1 MKRSKIAACLITA
14 LIAAAAFAGCA
25 ADNSEPVSVQSVAM
39 LAGIGSSG
47 LTDRFGGVV
56 SASQQKT
63 ISEILVEE
71 GDDVTEGQT
80 LFTYDVELAKLD
92 LEKADLELQQMRNTL
107 ASRQN
112 EKAELEKQKAK
123 AAASEQLSYTL
134 AIAECDA
141 DIREQQYKIAA
152 KEKEVSR
159 LSESVE
165 IQDVT
170 SPVDGRVKTINSNA
184 GGNPDYGYMG
194 GETDDSVMKSSSGQG
209 FPIRPGA
216 DMCQRSTGLIPSP
229 HHQADMNITDLL
241 RRAAK

>member
-56 SASQQKT
+56 SARSEVKVKADQQKT

-112 EKAELEKQKAK
+112 EKAELEKQ
-123 AAASEQLSYTL
+123 
-134 AIAECDA
+134 
-141 DIREQQYKIAA
+141 
-152 KEKEVSR
+152 
-159 LSESVE
+159 
-165 IQDVT
+165 
-170 SPVDGRVKTINSNA
+170 
-184 GGNPDYGYMG
+184 
-194 GETDDSVMKSSSGQG
+194 
-209 FPIRPGA
+209 
-216 DMCQRSTGLIPSP
+216 
-229 HHQADMNITDLL
+229 
-241 RRAAK
+241 